1 MKPSTRGLLRPSNQ
15 LLAAG
20 IVMPLAFAVVN
31 QYLLNFYW
39 ERPAGWFGTTLL
51 WTVFIAQIGMMSAVC
66 ARLIHHSW
74 HGWLVY
80 AWYWLMVDLQVLAA
94 SNYSPGEAVK
104 TAPLVLTTLLGAQL
118 GLLVIWSLLSKQ
130 HWTIPLSVL
139 LGLGAAIVL
148 LSKPLQDHYPDVN
161 YAHLFVVQCVAV
173 LGTCL
178 LLRWSGARL
187 SLARRPEHPAFELS
201 QRTWQ
206 FPIHQFGL
214 REYVVL
220 ATGLA
225 LLFAVLYATNVFEG
239 ARTQHTFVN
248 LAFATVLLALTLLI
262 ALWSAVGGEPIENR
276 VGWLVI
282 ACLLAATGIVLSDAL
297 FGPRYYEFAHSHMFE
312 GFWIRAFLSRGWIFA
327 WMFLASGSLVSAL
340 LLMRALGYRLTR
352 GDVALVAVEDLK
364 SLASRLPDGTYALLS
379 NGPKNPAVAVAPAGQ
394 ASEGLGL
401 PELTVRELALLAVI
415 VLLAGLWSWD
425 HFRQERQSG
434 DIINAMRRRER
445 DLLFSLERNG
455 ELRNSSY
462 GPVPTSAP
470 PSPAPLGGITDQ
482 AP

>member
-1 MKPSTRGLLRPSNQ
+1 MKPSTRGLLRPTNQ

-31 QYLLNFYW
+31 QYLLNYYW
-39 ERPAGWFGTTLL
+39 AQPAGWFGTALL
-51 WTVFIAQIGMMSAVC
+51 WAVFIAQIGVMSAVC

-74 HGWLVY
+74 YGWLVY

-94 SNYSPGEAVK
+94 SSYAPGEAVK
-104 TAPLVLTTLLGAQL
+104 TAPLMLTALLGAQL

-178 LLRWSGARL
+178 LLRWSGVRL
-187 SLARRPEHPAFELS
+187 SLASRPGHQAFELP

-206 FPIHQFGL
+206 FPIHQLGL
-214 REYVVL
+214 REFVVL
-220 ATGLA
+220 ASGLA

-248 LAFATVLLALTLLI
+248 LAFATVLLALTLLV
-262 ALWSAVGGEPIENR
+262 ALWSALGSEPVENR
-276 VGWLVI
+276 VGWLLI
-282 ACLLAATGIVLSDAL
+282 TCLLAAMGIVMSDAL
-297 FGPRYYEFAHSHMFE
+297 FGPRYYEFAHSHMFD

-340 LLMRALGYRLTR
+340 LLMRTLGYRLTR
-352 GDVALVAVEDLK
+352 GAVALVAAEDLK
-364 SLASRLPDGTYALLS
+364 SVATRLPDGSFALLS
-379 NGPKNPAVAVAPAGQ
+379 NGPKNPSVAVALAGQ
-394 ASEGLGL
+394 VRQGLGL

-415 VLLAGLWSWD
+415 VLFAGLWSWD
-425 HFRQERQSG
+425 HFRLERQSS
-434 DIINAMRRRER
+434 
-445 DLLFSLERNG
+445 DLLKASRQREYDLMLSLQRNG
-455 ELRNSSY
+455 ELHNSSY
-462 GPVPTSAP
+462 GPVPTAT